1 MSSTELANQ
10 SSEKALLSLL
20 VSISF
25 PTWIW
30 QPIYRCDSN
39 LFISHSWQ
47 LCIGSR
53 GCEKAR
59 LQGRLSDWVKSE
71 GWFSWFGMFLYV
83 SVCFL
88 LGFLCFLL
96 WPLAAK
102 LAAVMQCLQSCAR
115 QTFAVSIVYHQR
127 WGSVEAVTHLLK
139 SAGKGFVTDTVL
151 RFCML
156 LGESRLQPFR
166 AEVPDVVCHH
176 DFVVSVSHSLIPR
189 VR

>member
-1 MSSTELANQ
+1 MIPICSSRTPGSCASAPGVAKRPDFRADCQ
-10 SSEKALLSLL
+10 TGSSQR
-20 VSISF
+20 V
-25 PTWIW
+25 
-30 QPIYRCDSN
+30 
-39 LFISHSWQ
+39 
-47 LCIGSR
+47 GSV
-53 GCEKAR
+53 GLEC
-59 LQGRLSDWVKSE
+59 
-71 GWFSWFGMFLYV
+71 FCMFLYV
-83 SVCFL
+83 SVCFCSL
-88 LGFLCFLL
+88 VLGFLCFLL

-166 AEVPDVVCHH
+166 AEGPDVVCHH
-176 DFVVSVSHSLIPR
+176 
-189 VR
+189 